1 MLSHPTHPAGM
12 GISQGINQD
21 KVSRG
26 TMGPVTPGAA
36 NMPQGIKLKGFELDN
51 VRSKLVN

>member
-26 TMGPVTPGAA
+26 TVGPVTPGAA
-36 NMPQGIKLKGFELDN
+36 NMPQGIKLKGLELDN
-51 VRSKLVN
+51 VRSELVN